1 MKTYF
6 KIAASALLI
15 IALLCACSTT
25 KNTAKPENVK
35 ELPRYEELS
44 ALIGLSAEEV
54 EQKMQW
60 ELTETEPAYDY
71 IYQTPIEVEFCGVDL
86 RVELAE
92 NKKLEKINSV
102 LYRADYTNDNEKA
115 AEDILKIAKHLG
127 STIGKDTQL
136 TQWNLFDMT
145 KEEMLEVLGDNTAG
159 DIEWD
164 ITSVAT
170 QSHKEYMELHSDWW
184 KAKGRNIELIY
195 GLEIRV
201 TRVEDTVYLEIGVG
215 PMLSRAGVTME
226 NDQ

>member
-15 IALLCACSTT
+15 IGLLCACSGTD
-25 KNTAKPENVK
+25 NTAKPENIK

-44 ALIGLSAEEV
+44 ALIGLSVEEV

-71 IYQTPIEVEFCGVDL
+71 IYQTPIEVELCGVDL

-92 NKKLEKINSV
+92 NEKLEKINSV

-145 KEEMLEVLGDNTAG
+145 KEEMLEILGDNTAG

-201 TRVEDTVYLEIGVG
+201 NRVEDTVYLEIGVG